1 MQHEVGWNCHKIQ
14 WKTERFSIM
23 HLKVFRFEVRFGAS
37 AFPLFEAQTEYTED
51 KEEFNTKRVN
61 FYSLQWTQK
70 AWSCL
75 SSYMKACSLVW
86 SFELLNKTNSLH
98 LLSKT
103 FFLVWKPVHFWHLVI
118 SGGRSIRILYLS
130 NSQMIKAT
138 LPLGMHRIN
147 RAEIAK
153 KALSMFSLIG

>member
-75 SSYMKACSLVW
+75 SSYMKACGLVW

-103 FFLVWKPVHFWHLVI
+103 FFWFESLFI
-118 SGGRSIRILYLS
+118 FDILLS
-130 NSQMIKAT
+130 VVEEVFGFSTLNSQMIKA